1 MNFRII
7 PITQLSEKQIAEL
20 ANLHQRVMHSLLS
33 DLGLPVIERYY
44 RLASKDSTVIGFCA
58 LSEAD
63 NPLGWAVGSS
73 NPNQINGRL
82 REPLLWFIS
91 QTFRVL
97 ITRPRVMGQVLAS
110 IRIAAA
116 PLPTGAIELTY
127 LGVEPSARRQGVGRE
142 GLRSFLQAAQDAKYL
157 SVVLSVEAENKE
169 AMALY
174 TRAGFR
180 TIDTFTEG
188 RYHRYRMELTL

>member
-7 PITQLSEKQIAEL
+7 PITQLSEKQIAAL
-20 ANLHQRVMHSLLS
+20 ASLHQRVMHSLLS

-44 RLASKDSTVIGFCA
+44 QLASKDSTVIGGCA
-58 LSEAD
+58 LSESGSL
-63 NPLGWAVGSS
+63 LGWAVGSS
-73 NPNQINGRL
+73 NPNQRNGRL

-91 QTFRVL
+91 QMFRVL
-97 ITRPRVMGQVLAS
+97 ITRPRVTGQVLAS

-116 PLPTGAIELTY
+116 PLPIGAIELTY

-142 GLRSFLQAAQDAKYL
+142 ILRSFLQVAQDAKYR

-169 AMALY
+169 AIALY

-188 RYHRYRMELTL
+188 RYHRHRMELTL